1 MVGIVGVSASPTCG
15 VTKSVKIS
23 SFIKFMEKS
32 NPREINR
39 EKLNKE
45 YIIGSLVNNS
55 GLFIEELKKMLEKKK
70 MNVKFYEYDFVKEIK
85 GKKSGIRL

>member
-1 MVGIVGVSASPTCG
+1 
-15 VTKSVKIS
+15 
-23 SFIKFMEKS
+23 MEKS

-45 YIIGSLVNNS
+45 YIMGSLVNNS

-70 MNVKFYEYDFVKEIK
+70 INVRFYEYDFVKEIE
-85 GKKSGIRL
+85 GKKSSIRL